1 MKNERQKKIVEL
13 IEKYDI
19 STQEL
24 LIDKLREEGFD
35 TTQTTI
41 SRDIRQLHLVKGPD
55 GKGSYK
61 YVLSGSAKDSFNAP
75 AHTSAIKEAVIHI
88 ESAQNIVVVRTHS
101 GMANA
106 VAVCLDSIKHGHII
120 GSVAGDDTI
129 LIVAKDGRGAEIIE
143 DELKGIFSR

>member
-1 MKNERQKKIVEL
+1 MKNKRQEKIVEL

-19 STQEL
+19 STQEA
-24 LIDKLREEGFD
+24 LIEKLKEAGFE

-61 YVLSGSAKDSFNAP
+61 YVLSGGKGAAFNPP
-75 AHTSAIKEAVIHI
+75 AHTSAIKEAVTHI
-88 ESAQNIVVVRTHS
+88 ESAQNIVVVKTHS

-106 VAVCLDSIKHGHII
+106 VAVCLDSLRHGHIV
-120 GSVAGDDTI
+120 GSVTGDDTI
-129 LIVAKDGRGAEIIE
+129 LIVAKDNEGARIIE
-143 DELKGIFSR
+143 EEIRNIFAR

>member
-24 LIDKLREEGFD
+24 LIDKLKEEGFD

-61 YVLSGSAKDSFNAP
+61 YVLSSSAKDSFNAP

-88 ESAQNIVVVRTHS
+88 ESAQNIVVVKTHS

-106 VAVCLDSIKHGHII
+106 IAVCLDSLKHGHII

-129 LIVAKDGRGAEIIE
+129 LIVAKDSAGAEIIE